1 MTTAADR
8 RARRLASAALLGLA
22 LSGCRKPAEPE
33 TSPEVAQACASACA
47 ALVGAQCVAE
57 VDPLSA
63 QQLCVQGCLRSEK
76 SSRGA
81 GCSTA
86 LLSYLS
92 CVAGSASLV
101 CPASKLSA
109 AQWLEQP
116 SELAGC
122 GAAGRAHRTCTRP
135 CREAGVVY
143 TASKAASDGSSGV
156 QAEVVGL
163 GCSDDARPPAR
174 KAAAGSP
181 CTHYSVCTP
190 ARCECPNRRVAFLA
204 RACVAGRC
212 AGAESA
218 CLVAPQAVGHELC
231 HGPDPGGGG

>member
-1 MTTAADR
+1 MTTAAER
-8 RARRLASAALLGLA
+8 PGRRLAGVALLGLV
-22 LSGCRKPAEPE
+22 LSGCRKPAA
-33 TSPEVAQACASACA
+33 PEVSSEVAGACASACA
-47 ALVGAQCVAE
+47 ALVGAHCASE
-57 VDPLSA
+57 VDPREA

-81 GCSTA
+81 GCNA
-86 LLSYLS
+86 ELVAYLS
-92 CVAGSASLV
+92 CIARSPSLV
-101 CPASKLSA
+101 CPGSKLSA

-122 GAAGRAHRTCTRP
+122 SAAGRAHRACTRP

-143 TASKAASDGSSGV
+143 TASKPGSDGSSGV

-163 GCSDDARPPAR
+163 GCSDDARPPAS

-181 CTHYSVCTP
+181 CTHHSVCTP
-190 ARCECPNRRVAFLA
+190 TRCECPHRRGAFLA

-212 AGAESA
+212 ASAESA
-218 CLVAPQAVGHELC
+218 CLVAPKAVGHELC
-231 HGPDPGGGG
+231 HGPDAGGGG